1 MTPAS
6 LLKFLNAARS
16 LAKQGFKQEDIINFA
31 KQEFGEVTDLV
42 RLQINKIFK
51 TKNQP
56 SVGIKTKDPVFD
68 NTVETIPFDD
78 TGTPFNPKDPQKV
91 YGKPKEVDTGS
102 PFEDYRRNVLGEGRK
117 PKNRPMTADE
127 LEDFEMEISPDN
139 LEAYYFDGTVEDGAR
154 ILREEKQYMDDMFM
168 EYKKGNLD
176 PVAGDTSPARK
187 RFLEKKLED
196 MRMSGDTKLMNPD
209 EVEELS
215 TFDLGTDIDSAK
227 LSVNDEIKK
236 GVADVMSD
244 TSPAALKKSIEV
256 DDLMLK
262 YPGMSRELAKQIAS
276 DPDPARKAQVIS
288 MVEQTIKMGDEGMSG
303 DEIIDIFKKGT
314 DRTKQAKGGRIKM
327 AKGGLPNILGF

>member
-16 LAKQGFKQEDIINFA
+16 LAKQGFKQEDIIKFA

-42 RLQINKIFK
+42 KLQINKIFK

-68 NTVETIPFDD
+68 NTVQKLPMDD
-78 TGTPFNPKDPQKV
+78 TGAPFNPNDPQKV
-91 YGKPKEVDTGS
+91 YGKPKAN
-102 PFEDYRRNVLGEGRK
+102 P
-117 PKNRPMTADE
+117 NRPMTADE

-139 LEAYYFDGTVEDGAR
+139 LEAYNFDGTVEDGAR
-154 ILREEKQYMDDMFM
+154 ILREEKKYTDDMFL

-187 RFLEKKLED
+187 KFLEKKLED
-196 MRMSGDTKLMNPD
+196 MKMSGDTKLMNPD

-215 TFDLGTDIDSAK
+215 TFDLGTDIDNAK

-236 GVADVMSD
+236 GVDEIMSD

-256 DDLMLK
+256 DNLMLK